1 MSEKPEEK
9 VDAGGIKIPN
19 GVDLFAAAKS
29 ALQSGVKE
37 KIEKLLQE
45 GRRAM
50 IGEDFQGSLQPLS
63 ECCHLITTN
72 FGEMDPQLAD
82 PAYYYGSSLLE
93 VVRATQNVFGG
104 GVEEKVEGAKEEEK
118 NKPEKE
124 KLESVPEEK
133 EESKSEAA
141 GSSSAD
147 RQEEDEEDEE
157 EDDGD
162 DAQIAYEWL
171 EIARLLYSKNEDK
184 TSKLRE
190 AESLSMLAELKTEND
205 QLEDARSDYK
215 AALEIF
221 KAQLGKNDRKVA
233 TIYYQLGAVELFLQM
248 PDESEKSFEAALE
261 IIKINISEKRD
272 QIANDSDGK
281 LVGKL
286 LPEVEALQ
294 SLVPE
299 LEEKLAEAKQSVNE
313 MKKIKDALKNAFGLG
328 GASSGFEKPATEPT
342 KINTL
347 QVKRKSKPSSNQPD
361 PKKQKP

>member
-1 MSEKPEEK
+1 MRIIFIVLLSITVCKLVK
-9 VDAGGIKIPN
+9 
-19 GVDLFAAAKS
+19 

>member
-1 MSEKPEEK
+1 MSDTHVGENKNS
-9 VDAGGIKIPN
+9 GGIKLPN
-19 GVDLFAAAKS
+19 GTDLFAAAKS
-29 ALQSGVKE
+29 ALTSGIKE
-37 KIEKLLQE
+37 KIDKLLQE

-50 IGEDFQGSLQPLS
+50 IGEDFQGSLKPLA

-72 FGEMDPQLAD
+72 FGEMDSQLAD

-104 GVEEKVEGAKEEEK
+104 GVEEKVEGDKSDK
-118 NKPEKE
+118 G
-124 KLESVPEEK
+124 KLDSVPEES
-133 EESKSEAA
+133 ESAPPRPGASNE
-141 GSSSAD
+141 
-147 RQEEDEEDEE
+147 RQDEDGDDDNE

-171 EIARLLYSKNEDK
+171 EIARLLYSKNDDK
-184 TSKLRE
+184 IYKLRE

-221 KAQLGKNDRKVA
+221 KGQLGKNDRKVA

-248 PDESEKSFEAALE
+248 PDESEKSFEAALD
-261 IIKINISEKRD
+261 IVKINISERKD

-286 LPEVEALQ
+286 LPEVESLQ

-313 MKKIKDALKNAFGLG
+313 MKNIKDALKNAFGLG
-328 GASSGFEKPATEPT
+328 GSSSGFEKPTTEPT

-347 QVKRKSKPSSNQPD
+347 QVKRKPKSSSGQPD

>member
-1 MSEKPEEK
+1 MSEKTEETK
-9 VDAGGIKIPN
+9 KNGEGIKIPN

-29 ALQSGVKE
+29 ALQSGLKE
-37 KIEKLLQE
+37 KIDKLLQE

-50 IGEDFQGSLQPLS
+50 IGEDFQGSLKPLS

-104 GVEEKVEGAKEEEK
+104 GVEEKVEGEK
-118 NKPEKE
+118 ADKE
-124 KLESVPEEK
+124 KLETVQEEK
-133 EESKSEAA
+133 KEDTSSKPEA
-141 GSSSAD
+141 SSAD

-157 EDDGD
+157 EEDGD

-171 EIARLLYSKNEDK
+171 EIARLLYSKNQDK

-205 QLEDARSDYK
+205 QLEDARSDYQ

-221 KAQLGKNDRKVA
+221 KMQLGKNDRKVA

-248 PDESEKSFEAALE
+248 PDESEKSFESALE
-261 IIKINISEKRD
+261 IIKINIAEKKD
-272 QIANDSDGK
+272 KIANDSDGK

-286 LPEVEALQ
+286 LPEVESLQ

-313 MKKIKDALKNAFGLG
+313 MKKIKDALKSAFGLG
-328 GASSGFEKPATEPT
+328 GASSGFEKPSTEPT

-347 QVKRKSKPSSNQPD
+347 QVKRKSKPSSSQPD

>member
-1 MSEKPEEK
+1 MSDKPSENI
-9 VDAGGIKIPN
+9 GSIKIPN
-19 GVDLFAAAKS
+19 GTDLFAAAKS
-29 ALQSGVKE
+29 ALSSGIKE
-37 KIEKLLQE
+37 KIDKLLQD

-50 IGEDFQGSLQPLS
+50 IGEDFQGSLKPLA

-72 FGEMDPQLAD
+72 YGEMDPQLAD

-104 GVEEKVEGAKEEEK
+104 GVEEKVEGE
-118 NKPEKE
+118 KPEKE

-133 EESKSEAA
+133 ESENEPS
-141 GSSSAD
+141 GSGVD
-147 RQEEDEEDEE
+147 RQAEPDENGDEDGDEE

-171 EIARLLYSKNEDK
+171 EIARLLYSKKEDK

-205 QLEDARSDYK
+205 QLEDARADYK
-215 AALEIF
+215 SALEIF
-221 KAQLGKNDRKVA
+221 TFQHGKNHRKVA

-248 PDESEKSFEAALE
+248 PDESEKSFQAALD
-261 IIKINISEKRD
+261 IIRFNITEKKN
-272 QIANDSDGK
+272 QIANDSDGT

-286 LPEVEALQ
+286 LPEVESLQ

-313 MKKIKDALKNAFGLG
+313 MKKIKDALKSAFGLG

-347 QVKRKSKPSSNQPD
+347 QVKRKSKPSSSQPD

>member
-1 MSEKPEEK
+1 MSDKPEEK
-9 VDAGGIKIPN
+9 VNGGVFKIPE
-19 GVDLFAAAKS
+19 GTDLFAAAKS

-37 KIEKLLQE
+37 KIAKLLQE

-50 IGEDFQGSLQPLS
+50 IGEDFQASLQPLS

-104 GVEEKVEGAKEEEK
+104 GVEEKVEGAKEEE
-118 NKPEKE
+118 NKVGKE
-124 KLESVPEEK
+124 QLDSIPEEK
-133 EESKSEAA
+133 EKSKSEVA
-141 GSSSAD
+141 GSSAD
-147 RQEEDEEDEE
+147 RQDEDEEDEE

-171 EIARLLYSKNEDK
+171 EIARLLYSKNDDK

-221 KAQLGKNDRKVA
+221 KAQLGKDDRKVA

-261 IIKINISEKRD
+261 IIKVNISVKKN

-347 QVKRKSKPSSNQPD
+347 QVKRKSKPSSSQPE